1 MNIHLFFKFLS
12 IVVHYGWFGLAYGIL
27 FSLLLQEDGFDAL
40 WLKLIVCS
48 ATVAMTVGV
57 AYRTEMR
64 YHMPTY
70 KYIAI
75 VAIALS
81 GFLGCV
87 KYPLLSLLFFGLFL
101 AAIVYRCKDCVAFT
115 KGNP

>member
-12 IVVHYGWFGLAYGIL
+12 IIVYYGWLGLAYGIL
-27 FSLLLQEDGFDAL
+27 FSLILQEHGFDAL
-40 WLKLIVCS
+40 WLRIIVS
-48 ATVAMTVGV
+48 TATVCMTIGV
-57 AYRTEMR
+57 AYRIEMR
-64 YHMPTY
+64 YHIPTH
-70 KYIAI
+70 KYLAL

-87 KYPLLSLLFFGLFL
+87 KYPLFSLLFFGLFL
-101 AAIVYRCKDCVAFT
+101 AAIVYRCKDCIAFT